1 MLSPLRDRR
10 PLFTI
15 VAGVVALALVVT
27 GALGVAPAA
36 SASAQ
41 PRAFTV
47 FLTFGKPEVAKT
59 GAKAGIGD
67 LRAFQGGVSET
78 FGGARSG
85 TYTVVTRVA
94 TRKGSGTSAV
104 DTRDTRLQV
113 RLSGGTILAQS
124 FLDDPAD
131 RPPTGTHILPVIG
144 GTGVYATA
152 RGTVIIRPVGRTGT
166 YALAFDVFI
175 DSRKDRINS
184 SVSRL
189 TVNSMAGP
197 AGEGVGATELA
208 SGVAAPRSVISVGT
222 IVQRSGS
229 SVSLDTDLLITL
241 PGGTVVAR
249 DVVPARRGVA
259 PNARYA
265 VIGGTGEFA
274 GRRGEVRL
282 TSRGANTRVELSLAP
297 TRSGRATI
305 ERWCENSLRTISV
318 NDILPG
324 ITAWQG
330 RLRTTCK
337 GGQDRGSA
345 TGLLR
350 TYPEISLGD
359 DSVTPQ
365 VVSMGQS
372 FQVGTMATAGFVIA
386 SGKRSQVAIVG
397 GTGNFGGVAGG
408 VAVQGAFGSTLAM
421 RGSFRR

>member
-1 MLSPLRDRR
+1 MIL
-10 PLFTI
+10 
-15 VAGVVALALVVT
+15 AGVVAVVLALA

-36 SASAQ
+36 SASTQ

-47 FLTFGKPEVAKT
+47 FMAFGKPEVAKT
-59 GAKAGIGD
+59 GAKNGIGE

-94 TRKGSGTSAV
+94 ARKGSGSRAV

-113 RLSGGTILAQS
+113 RLSGGTLVAQS
-124 FLDDPAD
+124 FLDDPAE
-131 RPPTGTHILPVIG
+131 RPLTGTHILPVIG
-144 GTGVYATA
+144 GTGVYSTA
-152 RGTVIIRPVGRTGT
+152 RGTVIMRPVGRTGT

-175 DSRKDRINS
+175 DSRKERINS
-184 SVSRL
+184 AVSRL
-189 TVNSMAGP
+189 TVNSLAGP

-208 SGVAAPRSVISVGT
+208 SGATAPRSVISVGT
-222 IVQRSGS
+222 VMQRSGA

-241 PGGTVVAR
+241 PGGTVLAR

-265 VIGGTGEFA
+265 VIGGTGDYA

-282 TSRGANTRVELSLAP
+282 TSRGSNTRVELSLASV
-297 TRSGRATI
+297 RSGRAII
-305 ERWCENSLRTISV
+305 ERWCENSIRTVAINNV
-318 NDILPG
+318 LPT
-324 ITAWQG
+324 IAAWQG
-330 RLRTTCK
+330 RLRSTCK
-337 GGQDRGSA
+337 DGQDRGTTA
-345 TGLLR
+345 GLLR
-350 TYPEISLGD
+350 TYPEMTLGD

-372 FQVGTMATAGFVIA
+372 FQVGTMATAGFVVT
-386 SGKRSQVAIVG
+386 SGRQSQIAIVG
-397 GTGNFGGVAGG
+397 GTGNYGGAAGG
-408 VAVQGAFGSTLAM
+408 VTVQGSFGSSLAM